1 MNILV
6 LLGIITGAFIIVGII
21 MFLIGGKVLSA
32 PCTIIGIFFL
42 CCSFVAGFFLTISFI
57 EKDYQRD
64 ISKCEFDSVN
74 KQQIS
79 GFVTKNDT
87 LSVELADGTVYG
99 ISESPY
105 CGDLDVYIV
114 VNTNSSSNGFIPA
127 GTKVRYNKN
136 DSFYYNIELWTN
148 VLLVDKET
156 YDKIFTVKPAVLS
169 E

>member
-21 MFLIGGKVLSA
+21 MFLIGAKVFSA
-32 PCTIIGIFFL
+32 PCSIMGVFFL
-42 CCSFVAGFFLTISFI
+42 CCGFVAGFFLTISFI

-64 ISKCEFDSVN
+64 ISKCELDSVN

-87 LSVELADGTVYG
+87 LCVELADGTVYE
-99 ISESPY
+99 ISESSY
-105 CGDLDVYIV
+105 CSGLDVYV
-114 VNTNSSSNGFIPA
+114 MTNTDYSANGFIPA
-127 GTKVRYNKN
+127 GTKVRYDKS
-136 DSFYYNIELWTN
+136 DSLYYNIELWTN

-156 YDKIFTVKPAVLS
+156 YDKLFAVKPAVLS
-169 E
+169 D

>member
-6 LLGIITGAFIIVGII
+6 FFGILTSVLLIIGII
-21 MFLIGGKVLSA
+21 MLIVGGTEFSTLCEV
-32 PCTIIGIFFL
+32 IGVVIL
-42 CCSFVAGFFLTISFI
+42 CCGIVSGGALSISII
-57 EKDYQRD
+57 EKDSQRD
-64 ISKCEFDSVN
+64 ISKCEFDSAN

-99 ISESPY
+99 ISESSY
-105 CGDLDVYIV
+105 CGDLDVYIM

-148 VLLVDKET
+148 ILLVDKET

>member
-6 LLGIITGAFIIVGII
+6 LLGIITGAFFIIGAIFVFVGEAEFSTLCEVIGVII
-21 MFLIGGKVLSA
+21 LCCGIVSGGVLS
-32 PCTIIGIFFL
+32 
-42 CCSFVAGFFLTISFI
+42 ISII
-57 EKDYQRD
+57 EKDNQRD

-79 GFVTKNDT
+79 EFVTKNDT

-114 VNTNSSSNGFIPA
+114 VNTSSSSNGFIPA

-169 E
+169 K